1 MSKIRLTGSN
11 SGYVEIASAADA
23 GNLTFVLPTS
33 GTGLLGNGNNVY
45 TGITTFTNDLKLEG
59 GSYDVLW
66 DASDNQLEFDDN
78 AKLSFGASSDLQLYH
93 DGTHSYVDEVSN
105 GNLVLRTNPS
115 GTYSTLVLQ
124 SGRENSIIC
133 NKLGST
139 ELYHIGGVGSSS
151 KKLET
156 TSTGAIVTGI
166 LTATEINYTGSQNL
180 SNRNKI
186 INGGMVIAQRTTS
199 ATVSTS
205 ATGYKTVDRFS
216 VSIGGNTV
224 FVMSQ
229 SGDHPEGFS
238 KSMKFDCTTAVASP
252 AAGDSFRV
260 LYKGEGYDVQ
270 DIGKGTSG
278 AKPVTLSFYIK
289 TNKTGNYQ
297 VNWRDVTNSRMVCG
311 TYTVNSPNTWERKVI
326 TFPTETSNGELT
338 NDNSAELYLEWW
350 FIAGS
355 TSNSG
360 TAHATWDAYVNAN
373 RAANLNVSIGDHTD
387 NVLYLTGVQLE
398 IGSVATPFE
407 HRSFHDDYL
416 RCCRYYFGGA
426 NTYNSGSVYYGSVYS
441 SGNTMVRVPHPVP
454 MRSTPTASQPSQ
466 GGGGTYTQV
475 YENTMMTQYYFSGDT
490 SVNVPTTEIDISAE
504 F

>member
-78 AKLSFGASSDLQLYH
+78 AKLSFGADSDLKLYH
-93 DGTHSYVDEVSN
+93 NGNHSYIDEAGT
-105 GNLVLRTNPS
+105 GNLYIRN
-115 GTYSTLVLQ
+115 GTK
-124 SGRENSIIC
+124 NSIWC
-133 NKLGST
+133 QTDGQVN
-139 ELYHIGGVGSSS
+139 LYHNDV
-151 KKLET
+151 KKFET
-156 TSTGAIVTGI
+156 AASGAIVSGI

-326 TFPTETSNGELT
+326 TFPTETSNGELS

-426 NTYNSGSVYYGSVYS
+426 TSGSVYYGSVYS
-441 SGNTMVRVPHPVP
+441 SGNSMVRVPHPVP
-454 MRSTPTASQPSQ
+454 MRTTPTASQPSQ

-475 YENTMMTQYYFSGDT
+475 YENSLITQYYFTGDT
-490 SVNVPTTEIDISAE
+490 SVNVPVTEIDISAE
-504 F
+504 L

>member
-33 GTGLLGNGNNVY
+33 GTSLLGNGNNVH
-45 TGITTFTNDLKLEG
+45 TGITTHQNDFKLEG

-66 DASDNQLEFDDN
+66 DASDNQLEFDAN
-78 AKLSFGASSDLQLYH
+78 AKLSFGGSSDLQLYH
-93 DGTHSYVDEVSN
+93 TGNHSIIKNGTGNLILQDDNYIVLEKIDGTNMLVAAGGGSVD
-105 GNLVLRTNPS
+105 LYFS
-115 GTYSTLVLQ
+115 G
-124 SGRENSIIC
+124 
-133 NKLGST
+133 
-139 ELYHIGGVGSSS
+139 S
-151 KKLET
+151 KKIET
-156 TSTGAIVTGI
+156 TNTGAIVTGI
-166 LTATEINYTGSQNL
+166 MTATEINYTGSQNL

-297 VNWRDVTNSRMVCG
+297 VNWRDLTNSRMVCG

-326 TFPTETSNGELT
+326 TFPTETSNGELI

-355 TSNSG
+355 TANSG
-360 TAHATWDAYVNAN
+360 TAHSTWDAYVNAN
-373 RAANLNVSIGDHTD
+373 RAANLNVSIGDNTD

-407 HRSFHDDYL
+407 HRSFLDDYL

-426 NTYNSGSVYYGSVYS
+426 NTYVTGSVYYGSVYS
-441 SGNTMVRVPHPVP
+441 SGNSMVRVPHPVP

-466 GGGGTYTQV
+466 GGGGTFTQV
-475 YENTMMTQYYFSGDT
+475 YENTTITQYYFSGDT
-490 SVNVPTTEIDISAE
+490 SVNVPVAEVDISAE
-504 F
+504 L

>member
-33 GTGLLGNGNNVY
+33 GTSLLGNGHNVY
-45 TGITTFTNDLKLEG
+45 TGITTFTNDFKLEG

-78 AKLSFGASSDLQLYH
+78 AILSFGDSSDLQLYH
-93 DGTHSYVDEVSN
+93 TGNHSIIKNGTGNLILQDDNNIVLEKLDGTNMIVAAGGGSVDLYFN
-105 GNLVLRTNPS
+105 G
-115 GTYSTLVLQ
+115 
-124 SGRENSIIC
+124 
-133 NKLGST
+133 
-139 ELYHIGGVGSSS
+139 S
-151 KKLET
+151 KKIET
-156 TSTGAIVTGI
+156 ANSGVTVTGI
-166 LTATEINYTGSQNL
+166 MTATEINYTGSQNL

-186 INGGMVIAQRTTS
+186 INGGMVIAQRATS

-205 ATGYKTVDRFS
+205 YVGYKTVDRFT
-216 VSIGGNTV
+216 VSIGGGAV
-224 FVMSQ
+224 FTMSQ

-238 KSMKFDCTTAVASP
+238 KSMKFDCTTADAD
-252 AAGDSFRV
+252 AGTGDSFRV
-260 LYKGEGYDVQ
+260 IYKGEGYDVQ

-297 VNWRDVTNSRMVCG
+297 VNWRDLDNSRMVCG
-311 TYTVNSPNTWERKVI
+311 TYTVNSANTWERKVI
-326 TFPTETSNGELT
+326 TFPTETSNGQF
-338 NDNSAELYLEWW
+338 NNSNSAQLYLEWW
-350 FIAGS
+350 FISG
-355 TSNSG
+355 TSYNSG
-360 TAHATWDAYVNAN
+360 TAHATWDAYNNAN
-373 RAANLNVSIGDHTD
+373 RAANLNVNIGDNTD
-387 NVLYLTGVQLE
+387 NVLYLTGVQFE

-426 NTYNSGSVYYGSVYS
+426 NTYSSGANYYGSVYS
-441 SGNTMVRVPHPVP
+441 SGASMVRVPHPVP

-466 GGGGTYTQV
+466 SGGGTFAQV
-475 YENTMMTQYYFSGDT
+475 YENSCITQYYFTGDT
-490 SVNVPTTEIDISAE
+490 SVSVPATEIDISSE
-504 F
+504 L

>member
-33 GTGLLGNGNNVY
+33 GTSLLGNGNNVY
-45 TGITTFTNDLKLEG
+45 TGITTFTNDFKLEG

-78 AKLSFGASSDLQLYH
+78 AILSFGDSSDLQLYH
-93 DGTHSYVDEVSN
+93 TGNHSIIKNGTGNLILQDDNNIVLEKLDGTNMIVAAGGGSVDLYFN
-105 GNLVLRTNPS
+105 G
-115 GTYSTLVLQ
+115 
-124 SGRENSIIC
+124 
-133 NKLGST
+133 
-139 ELYHIGGVGSSS
+139 S
-151 KKLET
+151 KKIET
-156 TSTGAIVTGI
+156 ANSGVPVTGI
-166 LTATEINYTGSQNL
+166 MTATEINYTGSQNL

-186 INGGMVIAQRTTS
+186 INGGMVIAQRATS

-205 ATGYKTVDRFS
+205 YVGYKTVDRFT
-216 VSIGGNTV
+216 VSIGGGAV
-224 FVMSQ
+224 FTMSQ

-238 KSMKFDCTTAVASP
+238 KSMKFDCTTADAD
-252 AAGDSFRV
+252 AGTGDSFRV
-260 LYKGEGYDVQ
+260 IYKGEGYDVQ

-297 VNWRDVTNSRMVCG
+297 VNWRDLDNSRMVCG
-311 TYTVNSPNTWERKVI
+311 TYTVNSANTWERKVI
-326 TFPTETSNGELT
+326 TFPTETSNGQF
-338 NDNSAELYLEWW
+338 NNSNSAQLYLEWW
-350 FIAGS
+350 FISG
-355 TSNSG
+355 TSYNSG
-360 TAHATWDAYVNAN
+360 TAHATWDAYNNAN
-373 RAANLNVSIGDHTD
+373 RAANLNVNIGDNTD
-387 NVLYLTGVQLE
+387 NVLYLTGVQFE

-426 NTYNSGSVYYGSVYS
+426 NTYSSGANYYGSVYS
-441 SGNTMVRVPHPVP
+441 SGASMVRVPHPVP

-466 GGGGTYTQV
+466 SGGGTFAQV
-475 YENTMMTQYYFSGDT
+475 YENSCITQYYFTGDT
-490 SVNVPTTEIDISAE
+490 SVSVPATEIDISSE
-504 F
+504 L

>member
-33 GTGLLGNGNNVY
+33 GSSLLGNGNNVY
-45 TGITTFTNDLKLEG
+45 TGITTFSNDLKLEG
-59 GSYDVLW
+59 TSYDVLW

-78 AKLSFGASSDLQLYH
+78 AILSFGGSSDLQLYH
-93 DGTHSYVDEVSN
+93 TGNHSVIKNGTGNLILQDDQYIVLEKLDGTNMLVAAGGGSVDLYFN
-105 GNLVLRTNPS
+105 G
-115 GTYSTLVLQ
+115 
-124 SGRENSIIC
+124 
-133 NKLGST
+133 
-139 ELYHIGGVGSSS
+139 S
-151 KKLET
+151 KKIET
-156 TSTGAIVTGI
+156 ANSGVTVTGI
-166 LTATEINYTGSQNL
+166 MTATEINYTGSQNL

-199 ATVSTS
+199 STVSSS
-205 ATGYKTVDRFS
+205 ASGYRGVDRFS
-216 VSIGGNTV
+216 VSIGGNAV

-229 SGDHPEGFS
+229 SDDHPEGFS

-311 TYTVNSPNTWERKVI
+311 TYTVNSANTWERKVI
-326 TFPTETSNGELT
+326 TFPTETSNGELV

-355 TSNSG
+355 SASSG
-360 TAHATWDAYVNAN
+360 TAHATWDAYNNAN
-373 RAANLNVSIGDHTD
+373 RAANLNVSIGDNTD

-426 NTYNSGSVYYGSVYS
+426 NTYNSGAVYYGSVYS

-454 MRSTPTASQPSQ
+454 MRATPTASQPSQ
-466 GGGGTYTQV
+466 GGGGSYTQV
-475 YENTMMTQYYFSGDT
+475 YENTLITQYYFTGDT
-490 SVNVPTTEIDISAE
+490 SVNVPVAQVDISAE
-504 F
+504 L

>member
-33 GTGLLGNGNNVY
+33 GTSLLGNGHNVY
-45 TGITTFTNDLKLEG
+45 TGITTFTNDFKLEG

-78 AKLSFGASSDLQLYH
+78 AILSFGDSSDLQLYH
-93 DGTHSYVDEVSN
+93 TGNHSIIKNGTGNLILQDDNNIVLENLDGTNMIVAAGGGSVD
-105 GNLVLRTNPS
+105 
-115 GTYSTLVLQ
+115 
-124 SGRENSIIC
+124 
-133 NKLGST
+133 
-139 ELYHIGGVGSSS
+139 LYFNNS
-151 KKLET
+151 KKFET
-156 TSTGAIVTGI
+156 AESGAIVTGI
-166 LTATEINYTGSQNL
+166 LTATDINYTGSQNL

-186 INGGMVIAQRTTS
+186 INGGMVIAQRATS

-205 ATGYKTVDRFS
+205 YVGYKTVDRFT
-216 VSIGGNTV
+216 VSIGGGAV
-224 FVMSQ
+224 FTMSQ

-238 KSMKFDCTTAVASP
+238 KSMKFDCTTADAD
-252 AAGDSFRV
+252 AGTGDSFRV
-260 LYKGEGYDVQ
+260 IYKGEGYDVQ

-297 VNWRDVTNSRMVCG
+297 VNWRDLDNSRMVCG
-311 TYTVNSPNTWERKVI
+311 TYTVNSANTWERKVI
-326 TFPTETSNGELT
+326 TFPTETSNGQF
-338 NDNSAELYLEWW
+338 NNSNSAQLYLEWW
-350 FIAGS
+350 FISG
-355 TSNSG
+355 TSYNSG
-360 TAHATWDAYVNAN
+360 TAHATWDAYNNAN
-373 RAANLNVSIGDHTD
+373 RAANLNVNIGDNTD
-387 NVLYLTGVQLE
+387 NVLYLTGVQFE

-426 NTYNSGSVYYGSVYS
+426 NTYSSGANYYGSVYS
-441 SGNTMVRVPHPVP
+441 SGASMVRVPHPVP

-466 GGGGTYTQV
+466 SGGGTFAQV
-475 YENTMMTQYYFSGDT
+475 YENSCITQYYFTGDT
-490 SVNVPTTEIDISAE
+490 SVSVPATEIDISSE
-504 F
+504 L

>member
-33 GTGLLGNGNNVY
+33 GTSLLGNGNNVH
-45 TGITTFTNDLKLEG
+45 TGITTHQNDFKLEG

-78 AKLSFGASSDLQLYH
+78 AKLSFGAASDLQIYHNPNSSYIDNNTGHLFIRNNVDDDDGGNIYLQAKSGEQGIIVQDDGPVQIYH
-93 DGTHSYVDEVSN
+93 D
-105 GNLVLRTNPS
+105 
-115 GTYSTLVLQ
+115 
-124 SGRENSIIC
+124 NSQ
-133 NKLGST
+133 KLHT
-139 ELYHIGGVGSSS
+139 SSS
-151 KKLET
+151 
-156 TSTGAIVTGI
+156 GVIVTGI
-166 LTATEINYTGSQNL
+166 MTATEINYTGGQNL

-186 INGGMVIAQRTTS
+186 INGGMVIAQRTTA
-199 ATVSTS
+199 ATVSSS
-205 ATGYKTVDRFS
+205 ASGYKGVDRFS

-229 SGDHPEGFS
+229 SNDHPEGFS

-311 TYTVNSPNTWERKVI
+311 TYTVNSANTWERKVI
-326 TFPTETSNGELT
+326 TFPTETSNGELS
-338 NDNSAELYLEWW
+338 NDSSAELYLEWW

-355 TSNSG
+355 TASSG
-360 TAHATWDAYVNAN
+360 TAHATWDAYNNAN
-373 RAANLNVSIGDHTD
+373 RAANLNVSIGDNTD

-426 NTYNSGSVYYGSVYS
+426 NTYVSGTTYYGSVYS
-441 SGNTMVRVPHPVP
+441 SGNSMVRVPHPVP
-454 MRSTPTASQPSQ
+454 MRTTPTASQPSQ
-466 GGGGTYTQV
+466 GGGGTFAQV
-475 YENTMMTQYYFSGDT
+475 YENTTITQYYFTGDT
-490 SVNVPTTEIDISAE
+490 SVNVPVAEIDISAE
-504 F
+504 L

>member
-33 GTGLLGNGNNVY
+33 GTSLLGNGNNVY
-45 TGITTFTNDLKLEG
+45 TGITTFTNDFKLEG

-78 AKLSFGASSDLQLYH
+78 AILSFGDSSDLQLYH
-93 DGTHSYVDEVSN
+93 TGNHSIIKNGTGNLILQDDNNIVLEKLDGTNMIVAAGGGSVDLYFN
-105 GNLVLRTNPS
+105 G
-115 GTYSTLVLQ
+115 
-124 SGRENSIIC
+124 
-133 NKLGST
+133 
-139 ELYHIGGVGSSS
+139 S
-151 KKLET
+151 KKIET
-156 TSTGAIVTGI
+156 ANSGVTVTGI
-166 LTATEINYTGSQNL
+166 MTATEINYTGSQNL

-186 INGGMVIAQRTTS
+186 INGGMVIAQRATS

-205 ATGYKTVDRFS
+205 YVGYKTVDRFT
-216 VSIGGNTV
+216 VSIGGGAV
-224 FVMSQ
+224 FTMSQ

-238 KSMKFDCTTAVASP
+238 KSMKFDCTTADAD
-252 AAGDSFRV
+252 AGTNDSFRV
-260 LYKGEGYDVQ
+260 IYKGEGYDIQ

-297 VNWRDVTNSRMVCG
+297 VNWRDVDNSRIVCG
-311 TYTVNSPNTWERKVI
+311 TYTVNSANTWERKVI
-326 TFPTETSNGELT
+326 TFPTETSNGEF
-338 NDNSAELYLEWW
+338 NNNNSAQLYLEWW
-350 FIAGS
+350 FISG
-355 TSNSG
+355 TTYNSG
-360 TAHATWDAYVNAN
+360 TTHATWDAYNNAN
-373 RAANLNVSIGDHTD
+373 RAANLNVNIGDDTS

-407 HRSFHDDYL
+407 HRSFQDDYL

-426 NTYNSGSVYYGSVYS
+426 NTYSSGANYYGCVYS
-441 SGNTMVRVPHPVP
+441 SGTSMVRVPHPVP

-466 GGGGTYTQV
+466 SGGGTFAQV
-475 YENTMMTQYYFSGDT
+475 YENSCITQYYFTGDT
-490 SVNVPTTEIDISAE
+490 SVSVPATEIDISSE
-504 F
+504 L

>member
-33 GTGLLGNGNNVY
+33 GTSLLGNGHNVY
-45 TGITTFTNDLKLEG
+45 TGITTFTNDFKLEG

-66 DASDNQLEFDDN
+66 DAYDNQLEFDDN
-78 AKLSFGASSDLQLYH
+78 AILSFGDRSDLQLYH
-93 DGTHSYVDEVSN
+93 TGNHSIIKNGTGNLILQDDNNIVLEKLDGTNMIVAAGGGSVDLYFN
-105 GNLVLRTNPS
+105 G
-115 GTYSTLVLQ
+115 
-124 SGRENSIIC
+124 
-133 NKLGST
+133 
-139 ELYHIGGVGSSS
+139 S
-151 KKLET
+151 KKIET
-156 TSTGAIVTGI
+156 ANSGVTVTGI
-166 LTATEINYTGSQNL
+166 MTATEINYTGSQNL

-186 INGGMVIAQRTTS
+186 INGGMVIAQRATS

-205 ATGYKTVDRFS
+205 YVGYKTVDRFQ
-216 VSIGGNTV
+216 VSIGGGAV
-224 FVMSQ
+224 FTMSQ

-238 KSMKFDCTTAVASP
+238 KSMKFDCTTADAD
-252 AAGDSFRV
+252 AGTGDSFRV
-260 LYKGEGYDVQ
+260 IYKGEGYDVQ

-297 VNWRDVTNSRMVCG
+297 VNWRDVDNSRIVCG
-311 TYTVNSPNTWERKVI
+311 TYTVNSANTWERKVI
-326 TFPTETSNGELT
+326 TFPTETSNGQF
-338 NDNSAELYLEWW
+338 NNSNSAQLYLEWW
-350 FIAGS
+350 FISG
-355 TSNSG
+355 TSYNSG
-360 TAHATWDAYVNAN
+360 TAHATWDAYNNAN
-373 RAANLNVSIGDHTD
+373 RAANLNVNIGDNTD
-387 NVLYLTGVQLE
+387 NVLYLTGVQFE

-426 NTYNSGSVYYGSVYS
+426 NTYTSGSVYYGSVYS

-454 MRSTPTASQPSQ
+454 MRTTPTASQPSQ

-475 YENTMMTQYYFSGDT
+475 YENSCITQYYFTGDT
-490 SVNVPTTEIDISAE
+490 SVNVPVAEVDISAE
-504 F
+504 L

>member
-33 GTGLLGNGNNVY
+33 GTSLLGNGHNVY
-45 TGITTFTNDLKLEG
+45 TGITTFTNDFKLEG

-78 AKLSFGASSDLQLYH
+78 AILSFGDSSDLQLYH
-93 DGTHSYVDEVSN
+93 TGNHSIIKNGTGNLILQDDNNIVLEKLDGTNMIVAAGGGSVDLYFN
-105 GNLVLRTNPS
+105 G
-115 GTYSTLVLQ
+115 
-124 SGRENSIIC
+124 
-133 NKLGST
+133 
-139 ELYHIGGVGSSS
+139 S
-151 KKLET
+151 KKIET
-156 TSTGAIVTGI
+156 ANSGVTVTGI
-166 LTATEINYTGSQNL
+166 MTATEINYTGSQNL

-186 INGGMVIAQRTTS
+186 INGGMVIAQRATS

-205 ATGYKTVDRFS
+205 YVGYKTVDRFT
-216 VSIGGNTV
+216 VSIGGGAV
-224 FVMSQ
+224 FTMSQ

-238 KSMKFDCTTAVASP
+238 KSMKFDCTTADAD
-252 AAGDSFRV
+252 AGTGDSFRV
-260 LYKGEGYDVQ
+260 IYKGEGYDVQ

-297 VNWRDVTNSRMVCG
+297 VNWRDLDNSRMVCG
-311 TYTVNSPNTWERKVI
+311 TYTVNSANTWERKVI
-326 TFPTETSNGELT
+326 TFPTETSNGQLS

-355 TSNSG
+355 DANSG
-360 TAHATWDAYVNAN
+360 TAHSSWDAYVNAN
-373 RAANLNVSIGDHTD
+373 RAANLNVSVGDNTD

-407 HRSFHDDYL
+407 HRSFHDDYM
-416 RCCRYYFGGA
+416 RCCRYYFGGD
-426 NTYNSGSVYYGSVYS
+426 NTYTSGSVYYGSVYS
-441 SGNTMVRVPHPVP
+441 SGNTIVRVPHPVP
-454 MRSTPTASQPSQ
+454 MRTTPTASQPSQ

-475 YENTMMTQYYFSGDT
+475 YENSMITQYYFTGDT
-490 SVNVPTTEIDISAE
+490 SVNVPVAQVDISAE
-504 F
+504 L

>member
-33 GTGLLGNGNNVY
+33 GTSLLGNGNNVY
-45 TGITTFTNDLKLEG
+45 TGITTFTNDFKLEG

-66 DASDNQLEFDDN
+66 DASDNQLVFDDN
-78 AKLSFGASSDLQLYH
+78 AKLSFGANSNLRLYYDGNDSYIQDAGSGDL
-93 DGTHSYVDEVSN
+93 
-105 GNLVLRTNPS
+105 
-115 GTYSTLVLQ
+115 
-124 SGRENSIIC
+124 II
-133 NKLGST
+133 KGST
-139 ELYHIGGVGSSS
+139 NLDIKSAGDELKARFVTNGGVDLYFNNS
-151 KKLET
+151 KKFET
-156 TSTGAIVTGI
+156 AESGAIVTGI
-166 LTATEINYTGSQNL
+166 LTATDINYTGSQNL

-186 INGGMVIAQRTTS
+186 INGGMVIAQRATS

-205 ATGYKTVDRFS
+205 YVGYKTVDRFT
-216 VSIGGNTV
+216 VSIGGGAV
-224 FVMSQ
+224 FTMSQ

-238 KSMKFDCTTAVASP
+238 KSMKFDCTNAVPSTQS
-252 AAGDSFRV
+252 GDSFRV
-260 LYKGEGYDVQ
+260 IYKGEGYDVQ

-297 VNWRDVTNSRMVCG
+297 VNWRDLDNSRMVCG
-311 TYTVNSPNTWERKVI
+311 TYTVNSANTWERKVI
-326 TFPTETSNGELT
+326 TFPTETSNGQLS

-355 TSNSG
+355 DANSG
-360 TAHATWDAYVNAN
+360 TAHSTWDAYVNAN
-373 RAANLNVSIGDHTD
+373 RAANLNVSVADNTD

-407 HRSFHDDYL
+407 HRSFHDDYM

-426 NTYNSGSVYYGSVYS
+426 NTYSSGANYYGSVYS
-441 SGNTMVRVPHPVP
+441 SGASMVRVPHPVP

-466 GGGGTYTQV
+466 SGGGTFAQV
-475 YENTMMTQYYFSGDT
+475 YENSCITQYYFTGDT
-490 SVNVPTTEIDISAE
+490 SVSVPATEIDISSE
-504 F
+504 L

>member
-33 GTGLLGNGNNVY
+33 GTSLIGNGNNVF
-45 TGITTFTNDLKLEG
+45 TGITTFTNDFKLEG

-66 DASDNQLEFDDN
+66 DASDNQLEFDNN
-78 AKLSFGASSDLQLYH
+78 AKLSFGASSDLQIYN
-93 DGTHSYVDEVSN
+93 DGTHSRIVD
-105 GNLVLRTNPS
+105 S
-115 GTYSTLVLQ
+115 GTGHLFIHGSNTQFLNAAGSETIAKFTENGACELRHNNDIKFVTSQ
-124 SGRENSIIC
+124 SGV
-133 NKLGST
+133 T
-139 ELYHIGGVGSSS
+139 
-151 KKLET
+151 
-156 TSTGAIVTGI
+156 VTGI
-166 LTATEINYTGSQNL
+166 MTATEINYTGSQNL

-186 INGGMVIAQRTTS
+186 INGGMVIAQRATS
-199 ATVSTS
+199 ATVSSS
-205 ATGYKTVDRFS
+205 ASGFKTVDRFQ
-216 VSIGGNTV
+216 VSIGGNQV

-229 SGDHPEGFS
+229 SGDHPDGFS

-252 AAGDSFRV
+252 ASGDTMRV
-260 LYKGEGYDVQ
+260 IYKGEGYDIQ

-297 VNWRDVTNSRMVCG
+297 VNWRDLDNSRMVCG
-311 TYTVNSPNTWERKVI
+311 TYTVNSPNTWERKEI
-326 TFPTETSNGELT
+326 TFPTESSNGQF
-338 NDNSAELYLEWW
+338 NNNNSAQLYLEWW

-355 TSNSG
+355 DANSG
-360 TAHATWDAYVNAN
+360 TANATWDTYANAN

-426 NTYNSGSVYYGSVYS
+426 NTYTTGSVYYGSVYS
-441 SGNTMVRVPHPVP
+441 SGNSMIRVPHPVP
-454 MRSTPTASQPSQ
+454 MRTTPTASQPSQ
-466 GGGGTYTQV
+466 GGGGTFTQV
-475 YENTMMTQYYFSGDT
+475 YENSLITQYYFSGDT
-490 SVNVPTTEIDISAE
+490 SVNVPVTEIDISAE
-504 F
+504 L

>member
-1 MSKIRLTGSN
+1 MSKIRLNGSN

-33 GTGLLGNGNNVY
+33 GTSLIGNGNNVY
-45 TGITTFTNDLKLEG
+45 TGITTFSNDLKLEG
-59 GSYDVLW
+59 TSYDVLW

-78 AKLSFGASSDLQLYH
+78 AILSFGGSSDLQLYH
-93 DGTHSYVDEVSN
+93 TGNHAIIKNGTGNLILQDDQYIVLEKLDGTNMLVAAGGGSVDLYFN
-105 GNLVLRTNPS
+105 G
-115 GTYSTLVLQ
+115 
-124 SGRENSIIC
+124 
-133 NKLGST
+133 
-139 ELYHIGGVGSSS
+139 S
-151 KKLET
+151 KKIET
-156 TSTGAIVTGI
+156 ANSGVTVTGI
-166 LTATEINYTGSQNL
+166 MTATEINYTGGQNL

-186 INGGMVIAQRTTS
+186 INGGMVIAQRTTA
-199 ATVSTS
+199 ATVSSS
-205 ATGYKTVDRFS
+205 ASGYKGVDRFS

-229 SGDHPEGFS
+229 SNDHPEGFS

-311 TYTVNSPNTWERKVI
+311 TYTVNSANTWERKVI
-326 TFPTETSNGELT
+326 TFPTETSNGELS
-338 NDNSAELYLEWW
+338 NDSSAELYLEWW

-355 TSNSG
+355 TASSG
-360 TAHATWDAYVNAN
+360 TAHATWDAYNNAN
-373 RAANLNVSIGDHTD
+373 RAANLNVSIGDNTD

-426 NTYNSGSVYYGSVYS
+426 NTYNTGSVYYGSVYS
-441 SGNTMVRVPHPVP
+441 SGNSMIRVPHPVP
-454 MRSTPTASQPSQ
+454 MRTTPTASQPSQ
-466 GGGGTYTQV
+466 GGGGTFTQV
-475 YENTMMTQYYFSGDT
+475 YENSNITQYYFSGDT
-490 SVNVPTTEIDISAE
+490 SVNVPVAEVDISAE
-504 F
+504 L

>member
-33 GTGLLGNGNNVY
+33 GTSLLGNGHNVY
-45 TGITTFTNDLKLEG
+45 TGITTFTNDFKLEG

-78 AKLSFGASSDLQLYH
+78 AILSFGDSSDLQLYH
-93 DGTHSYVDEVSN
+93 TGNHSIIKNGTGNLILQDDNNIVLEKLDGTNMIVAAGGGSVDLYFN
-105 GNLVLRTNPS
+105 G
-115 GTYSTLVLQ
+115 
-124 SGRENSIIC
+124 
-133 NKLGST
+133 
-139 ELYHIGGVGSSS
+139 S
-151 KKLET
+151 KKIET
-156 TSTGAIVTGI
+156 ANSGVTVTGI
-166 LTATEINYTGSQNL
+166 MTATEINYTGSQNL

-186 INGGMVIAQRTTS
+186 INGGMVIAQRATS

-205 ATGYKTVDRFS
+205 YVGYKTVDRFQ
-216 VSIGGNTV
+216 VSIGGGAV
-224 FVMSQ
+224 FTMSQ

-238 KSMKFDCTTAVASP
+238 KSMKFDCTTADAD
-252 AAGDSFRV
+252 AGTGDSFRV
-260 LYKGEGYDVQ
+260 IYKGEGYDIQ

-297 VNWRDVTNSRMVCG
+297 VNWRDVDNSRIVCG
-311 TYTVNSPNTWERKVI
+311 TYTVNSANTWERKVI
-326 TFPTETSNGELT
+326 TFPTETSNGQF
-338 NDNSAELYLEWW
+338 NNSNSAQLYLEWW
-350 FIAGS
+350 FISG
-355 TSNSG
+355 TSYNSG
-360 TAHATWDAYVNAN
+360 TAHATWDAYNNAN
-373 RAANLNVSIGDHTD
+373 RAANLNVNIGDNTD
-387 NVLYLTGVQLE
+387 NVLYLTGVQFE

-426 NTYNSGSVYYGSVYS
+426 NTYSSGANYYGSVYS
-441 SGNTMVRVPHPVP
+441 SGASMVRVPHPVP

-466 GGGGTYTQV
+466 SGGGTFAQV
-475 YENTMMTQYYFSGDT
+475 YENSCITQYYFTGDT
-490 SVNVPTTEIDISAE
+490 SVSVPATEIDISSE
-504 F
+504 L

>member
-33 GTGLLGNGNNVY
+33 GTSLLGNGNNVH
-45 TGITTFTNDLKLEG
+45 TGITTHQNDFKLEG

-66 DASDNQLEFDDN
+66 DASDNQLEFDAN
-78 AKLSFGASSDLQLYH
+78 AKLSFGGSSDLQLYH
-93 DGTHSYVDEVSN
+93 TGNHSIIKNGTGNLILQDDNYIVLEKIDGTNMLVAAGGGSVD
-105 GNLVLRTNPS
+105 LYFS
-115 GTYSTLVLQ
+115 G
-124 SGRENSIIC
+124 
-133 NKLGST
+133 
-139 ELYHIGGVGSSS
+139 S
-151 KKLET
+151 KKIET
-156 TSTGAIVTGI
+156 TNTGAIVTGI
-166 LTATEINYTGSQNL
+166 MTATEINYTGSQNL

-297 VNWRDVTNSRMVCG
+297 VNWRDLTNSRMVCG

-326 TFPTETSNGELT
+326 TFPTETSNGELI

-355 TSNSG
+355 TANSG
-360 TAHATWDAYVNAN
+360 TAHSTWDAYVNAN
-373 RAANLNVSIGDHTD
+373 RAANLNVSIGDSTD

-407 HRSFHDDYL
+407 HRSFLDDYL

-426 NTYNSGSVYYGSVYS
+426 NTYVTGSVYYGSVYS
-441 SGNTMVRVPHPVP
+441 SGNSMVRVPHPVP

-466 GGGGTYTQV
+466 GGGGTFTQV
-475 YENTMMTQYYFSGDT
+475 YENTTITQYYFSGDT
-490 SVNVPTTEIDISAE
+490 SVNVPVAEVDISAE
-504 F
+504 L

>member
-33 GTGLLGNGNNVY
+33 GTSLLGNGHNVY
-45 TGITTFTNDLKLEG
+45 TGITTFTNDFKLEG

-78 AKLSFGASSDLQLYH
+78 AKLSFGAASDMQLYH
-93 DGTHSYVDEVSN
+93 DGDHSRIVD
-105 GNLVLRTNPS
+105 T
-115 GTYSTLVLQ
+115 GTGHLKLQ
-124 SGRENSIIC
+124 GSKIQLLNADNS
-133 NKLGST
+133 KEFLHG
-139 ELYHIGGVGSSS
+139 LDGGGVTLRHNNNV
-151 KKLET
+151 KLVTESGGVT
-156 TSTGAIVTGI
+156 VTGT

-186 INGGMVIAQRTTS
+186 INGGMAIAQRATS

-205 ATGYKTVDRFS
+205 HVGYKTVDRFT
-216 VSIGGNTV
+216 VSIGGGAV
-224 FVMSQ
+224 FTMSQ

-238 KSMKFDCTTAVASP
+238 KSMKFDCTTADAD
-252 AAGDSFRV
+252 AGTGDSFRV
-260 LYKGEGYDVQ
+260 IYKGEGYDVQ

-297 VNWRDVTNSRMVCG
+297 VNWRDVDNSRMVCG
-311 TYTVNSPNTWERKVI
+311 TYTVNSANTWERKVI
-326 TFPTETSNGELT
+326 TFPTETSNGQF
-338 NDNSAELYLEWW
+338 NNSNSAQLYLEWW
-350 FIAGS
+350 FISG
-355 TSNSG
+355 TSYNSG
-360 TAHATWDAYVNAN
+360 TAHATWDAYNNAN
-373 RAANLNVSIGDHTD
+373 RAANLNVNIGDNTD
-387 NVLYLTGVQLE
+387 NVLYLTGVQFE

-426 NTYNSGSVYYGSVYS
+426 NTYSSGANYYGCVYS
-441 SGNTMVRVPHPVP
+441 SGTSMVRVPHPVP

-466 GGGGTYTQV
+466 SGGGTFAQV
-475 YENTMMTQYYFSGDT
+475 YENSCITQYYFTGDT
-490 SVNVPTTEIDISAE
+490 SVSVPATEIDISSE
-504 F
+504 L

>member
-33 GTGLLGNGNNVY
+33 GTSLLGNGNNVF
-45 TGITTFTNDLKLEG
+45 TGITTFTNDFKLEG

-78 AKLSFGASSDLQLYH
+78 AKLSFGASSDLSIYH
-93 DGTHSYVDEVSN
+93 DSNHSRIVDTGTGH
-105 GNLVLRTNPS
+105 LKI
-115 GTYSTLVLQ
+115 Q
-124 SGRENSIIC
+124 
-133 NKLGST
+133 GSKVQLLNADGS
-139 ELYHIGGVGSSS
+139 EEYLHGLDGGGVTLRHNNNV
-151 KKLET
+151 KLVTESGGVT
-156 TSTGAIVTGI
+156 VTGT
-166 LTATEINYTGSQNL
+166 LTATDINYTGSQNL

-186 INGGMVIAQRTTS
+186 INGGMVIAQRSTS
-199 ATVSTS
+199 STVSTS
-205 ATGYKTVDRFS
+205 SVGYKTVDRFS

-297 VNWRDVTNSRMVCG
+297 VNWRDLDNSRMVCG
-311 TYTVNSPNTWERKVI
+311 TYTVNSANTWERKVI
-326 TFPTETSNGELT
+326 TFPTETSNGELA

-355 TSNSG
+355 TASSG
-360 TAHATWDAYVNAN
+360 TAHSTWDAYVNAN

-426 NTYNSGSVYYGSVYS
+426 NTYSSGAAYYGSVYS
-441 SGNTMVRVPHPVP
+441 SGNSMVRVPHPVP
-454 MRSTPTASQPSQ
+454 MRATPTASQPTHS
-466 GGGGTYTQV
+466 GGVTFAQV
-475 YENTMMTQYYFSGDT
+475 YENSCITQYYITGDT
-490 SVNVPTTEIDISAE
+490 SVNVPVAEVDISAE
-504 F
+504 L

>member
-33 GTGLLGNGNNVY
+33 GTSLLGNGNNVH
-45 TGITTFTNDLKLEG
+45 TGITTHQNDFKLEG

-66 DASDNQLEFDDN
+66 DASDNQLEFDNN
-78 AKLSFGASSDLQLYH
+78 AILSFGGSSDLQLYH
-93 DGTHSYVDEVSN
+93 TGNHSIIKNGTGNLILQDDNYIVLEKIDGTNMLVAAGGGSVD
-105 GNLVLRTNPS
+105 LYFS
-115 GTYSTLVLQ
+115 G
-124 SGRENSIIC
+124 
-133 NKLGST
+133 
-139 ELYHIGGVGSSS
+139 S
-151 KKLET
+151 KKIET
-156 TSTGAIVTGI
+156 TNTGAIVTGI
-166 LTATEINYTGSQNL
+166 MTATEINYTGSQNL

-297 VNWRDVTNSRMVCG
+297 VNWRDLTNSRMVCG

-326 TFPTETSNGELT
+326 TFPTETSNGELI

-355 TSNSG
+355 TANSG
-360 TAHATWDAYVNAN
+360 TAHSTWDAYVNAN
-373 RAANLNVSIGDHTD
+373 RAANLNVSIGDSTD

-407 HRSFHDDYL
+407 HRSFLDDYL

-426 NTYNSGSVYYGSVYS
+426 NTYVTGSVYYGSVYS
-441 SGNTMVRVPHPVP
+441 SGNSMVRVPHPVP

-466 GGGGTYTQV
+466 GGGGTFTQV
-475 YENTMMTQYYFSGDT
+475 YENTTITQYYFSGDT
-490 SVNVPTTEIDISAE
+490 SVNVPVAEVDISAE
-504 F
+504 L

>member
-33 GTGLLGNGNNVY
+33 GTSLLGNGHNVY
-45 TGITTFTNDLKLEG
+45 TGITTFTNDFKLEG

-78 AKLSFGASSDLQLYH
+78 AILSFGDSSDLQLYH
-93 DGTHSYVDEVSN
+93 TGNHSIIKNGTGNLILQDDNNIVLEKLDGTNMIVAAGGGSVDLYFN
-105 GNLVLRTNPS
+105 G
-115 GTYSTLVLQ
+115 
-124 SGRENSIIC
+124 
-133 NKLGST
+133 
-139 ELYHIGGVGSSS
+139 S
-151 KKLET
+151 KKIET
-156 TSTGAIVTGI
+156 ANSGVTVTGI
-166 LTATEINYTGSQNL
+166 MTATEINYTGSQNL

-186 INGGMVIAQRTTS
+186 INGGMVIAQRATS

-205 ATGYKTVDRFS
+205 YVGYKTVDRFT
-216 VSIGGNTV
+216 VSIGGGAV
-224 FVMSQ
+224 FTMSQ

-238 KSMKFDCTTAVASP
+238 KSMKFDCTTADAD
-252 AAGDSFRV
+252 AGTGDSFRV
-260 LYKGEGYDVQ
+260 IYKGEGYDVQ

-297 VNWRDVTNSRMVCG
+297 VNWRDTTNSRMVCG
-311 TYTVNSPNTWERKVI
+311 TYTVNSANTWERKVI
-326 TFPTETSNGELT
+326 TFPTETSNGQF
-338 NDNSAELYLEWW
+338 NNSNSAQLYLEWW
-350 FIAGS
+350 FISG
-355 TSNSG
+355 TSYNSG
-360 TAHATWDAYVNAN
+360 TAHATWDAYNNAN
-373 RAANLNVSIGDHTD
+373 RAANLNVNIGDNTD
-387 NVLYLTGVQLE
+387 NVLYLTGVQFE

-426 NTYNSGSVYYGSVYS
+426 NTYSSGANYYGSVYS
-441 SGNTMVRVPHPVP
+441 SGASMVRVPHPVP

-466 GGGGTYTQV
+466 SGGGTFAQV
-475 YENTMMTQYYFSGDT
+475 YENSCITQYYFTGDT
-490 SVNVPTTEIDISAE
+490 SVSVPATEIDISSE
-504 F
+504 L

>member
-33 GTGLLGNGNNVY
+33 GTSLLGNGNNVY
-45 TGITTFTNDLKLEG
+45 TGITTFSNDLKLEG
-59 GSYDVLW
+59 TSYDVLW

-78 AKLSFGASSDLQLYH
+78 AKLSFGAASDLQIYHNPNSSYIDNNTGHLFIRNNVDDDDGGNIYLQAKSGEQGIIVQDDGPVQIYH
-93 DGTHSYVDEVSN
+93 D
-105 GNLVLRTNPS
+105 
-115 GTYSTLVLQ
+115 
-124 SGRENSIIC
+124 NSQ
-133 NKLGST
+133 KLHT
-139 ELYHIGGVGSSS
+139 SSS
-151 KKLET
+151 
-156 TSTGAIVTGI
+156 GVIVTGI

-180 SNRNKI
+180 SYRNKI
-186 INGGMVIAQRTTS
+186 INGGMAIAQRTTS
-199 ATVSTS
+199 STVSSS
-205 ATGYKTVDRFS
+205 ASGYRGVDRFS
-216 VSIGGNTV
+216 VSIGGNAV

-229 SGDHPEGFS
+229 SSDHPEGFR

-297 VNWRDVTNSRMVCG
+297 VNWRDLTNSRMVCG

-326 TFPTETSNGELT
+326 TFPTETSNGELP
-338 NDNSAELYLEWW
+338 NDSSAELYLEWW

-355 TSNSG
+355 TASSG

-373 RAANLNVSIGDHTD
+373 RAANLNVSIGDNTD
-387 NVLYLTGVQLE
+387 NVLYLTGVQFE

-426 NTYNSGSVYYGSVYS
+426 NTYVSGTTYYGCAYS
-441 SGNTMVRVPHPVP
+441 SSNSMVRVPHPVP
-454 MRSTPTASQPSQ
+454 MRATPTAAQPTHA
-466 GGGGTYTQV
+466 GGGTYAQV
-475 YENTMMTQYYFSGDT
+475 YENTCITQYYFTGDT
-490 SVNVPTTEIDISAE
+490 SVNVPVAEVDISAE
-504 F
+504 L